1 VACPGLPKA
10 YGSAG
15 LCAAASAPGKTAGN
29 PSIAMNDGSVNIAV
43 EGEPGDLWFF
53 WQDSS
58 GAFHQETVDTSANLS

>member
-1 VACPGLPKA
+1 MPGPTQSVRI
-10 YGSAG
+10 GG
-15 LCAAASAPGKTAGN
+15 TVRGCLCARKNCRN
-29 PSIAMNDGSVNIAV
+29 PSITMNDGSVNIAV

>member
-1 VACPGLPKA
+1 
-10 YGSAG
+10 
-15 LCAAASAPGKTAGN
+15 
-29 PSIAMNDGSVNIAV
+29 MNDGSVNIAV